1 MLFAS
6 GKNLSRL
13 RPVGM
18 ELLTVLKLTHLLTVP
33 VFASPGQGWGD
44 VPSGTPPRSFCLMSL
59 MSVRFG
65 PTGTAYSGSRRFD
78 GIVYRVQ

>member
-1 MLFAS
+1 MLFAY
-6 GKNLSRL
+6 GKNLFRV

-18 ELLTVLKLTHLLTVP
+18 ELLTALKLTQLRTVP

-65 PTGTAYSGSRRFD
+65 PTGTAHSGSRCFD